1 MAKIMTIADLFAPVS
16 TKAETFE
23 QAQNDMDRES
33 WRGRAS
39 LLGTPGSGNEGVGRE
54 DGGTRTIGP
63 ESFVGRK
70 GNVSK

>member
-1 MAKIMTIADLFAPVS
+1 MAKIMTIADLFAPTS
-16 TKAETFE
+16 TKAETFK
-23 QAQNDMDRES
+23 QVQNDMDRES